1 MFRRYPHGMRS
12 ESRTAE
18 SEVGEMR
25 FEGGCLV
32 CGGDLEVRLE
42 AGRAGSYCRTCHWIS
57 RPRLERHGG
66 QVSLA
71 HPPGGFA

>member
-1 MFRRYPHGMRS
+1 
-12 ESRTAE
+12 
-18 SEVGEMR
+18 MR